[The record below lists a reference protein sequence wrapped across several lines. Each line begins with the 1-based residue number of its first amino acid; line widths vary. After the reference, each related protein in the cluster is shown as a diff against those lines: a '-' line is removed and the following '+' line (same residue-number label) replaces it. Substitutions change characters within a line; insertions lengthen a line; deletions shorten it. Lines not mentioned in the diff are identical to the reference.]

1 MVTQKNVLHG
11 DLSPNN
17 LVIHEGKGY
26 LIDFDHAKRL
36 ENNSAIG
43 AATVSSRTFCIFLI
57 SDNLISWLKGNYTI
71 YVQSHS
77 QVDGR

>member
-17 LVIHEGKGY
+17 LIIHEGKGF
-26 LIDFDHAKRL
+26 LIDFNHAKLL

-43 AATVSSRTFCIFLI
+43 AAAVSSRSFCIFLV

-71 YVQSHS
+71 YV
-77 QVDGR
+77 

>member
-1 MVTQKNVLHG
+1 MVTQKKVLHG

-17 LVIHEGKGY
+17 LIIHEGKGH
-26 LIDFDHAKRL
+26 LIDFDHAKLL
-36 ENNSAIG
+36 ENNGAIG
-43 AATVSSRTFCIFLI
+43 AVTVSLRTFCIFLI

-77 QVDGR
+77 QADDR